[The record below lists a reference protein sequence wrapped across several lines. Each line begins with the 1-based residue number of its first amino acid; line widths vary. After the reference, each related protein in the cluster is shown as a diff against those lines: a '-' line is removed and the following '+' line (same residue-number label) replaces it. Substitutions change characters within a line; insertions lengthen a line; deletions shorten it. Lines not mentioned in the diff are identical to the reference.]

1 VPHKPVK
8 QQPALLRL
16 HAPRVRVRRAPHTP
30 PARTSVRTA
39 RIHPSPTLAAAG
51 WAAGAV
57 RLAAEATLCNA
68 STHTV
73 LLGAETRFNSREGAR
88 ERLPARITGVP
99 ECRRHVPTRQ
109 AHSLAYLDSSNRAHT
124 HRGVSGLLESTLQ
137 ARVGVGGLQG
147 GPPTRTRARPSLLDP
162 CRGTGR
168 SSPAAAR
175 ASVCPHTN
183 Q

>member
-1 VPHKPVK
+1 MPRKPVK

-16 HAPRVRVRRAPHTP
+16 HAPR
-30 PARTSVRTA
+30 SRTA
-39 RIHPSPTLAAAG
+39 CSAHPTRPHERANGSDSPFPHPRRCRLGGGRRPPCGGGDTLQREQHA
-51 WAAGAV
+51 
-57 RLAAEATLCNA
+57 
-68 STHTV
+68 V

>member
-1 VPHKPVK
+1 MVRPRGFGVLDLPSRAARETRVRPSLLDLCHGAGRSS
-8 QQPALLRL
+8 PAAARASKLGACFSAHRARGPARATQTSKTAACAVIRL

-73 LLGAETRFNSREGAR
+73 ALKK
-88 ERLPARITGVP
+88 P
-99 ECRRHVPTRQ
+99 E
-109 AHSLAYLDSSNRAHT
+109 ASHS
-124 HRGVSGLLESTLQ
+124 VSHS
-137 ARVGVGGLQG
+137 A
-147 GPPTRTRARPSLLDP
+147 
-162 CRGTGR
+162 TGR
-168 SSPAAAR
+168 YKGRKVNTSS
-175 ASVCPHTN
+175 
-183 Q
+183 